1 MKKLIINKNDL
12 LALWT
17 SINKELGEGPCAT
30 VNFYGHSEGNKYCE
44 FSNFYV
50 HEEFGFELPEFL
62 KKEGFDPITPVTFS
76 EKAIML
82 CKAALFNDIDSFKKI
97 QEAKDAKKAKAF
109 GRKVKKFDEY
119 LWNNKVVS
127 IAESVVY

>member
-62 KKEGFDPITPVTFS
+62 KRRD
-76 EKAIML
+76 L
-82 CKAALFNDIDSFKKI
+82 I
-97 QEAKDAKKAKAF
+97 QLSLLPF
-109 GRKVKKFDEY
+109 LRK
-119 LWNNKVVS
+119 L
-127 IAESVVY
+127 

>member
-1 MKKLIINKNDL
+1 
-12 LALWT
+12 
-17 SINKELGEGPCAT
+17 
-30 VNFYGHSEGNKYCE
+30 
-44 FSNFYV
+44 
-50 HEEFGFELPEFL
+50 
-62 KKEGFDPITPVTFS
+62 
-76 EKAIML
+76 ML